1 MSKKWAEM
9 HKLTLALVLHLDS
22 EVSFSLVSKL

>member
-9 HKLTLALVLHLDS
+9 QQLALALVLHLDS
-22 EVSFSLVSKL
+22 EVSFSLVSKI

>member
-9 HKLTLALVLHLDS
+9 HKLALALVLHLDS
-22 EVSFSLVSKL
+22 EVSRLVSKI